1 MKQLTCEMCGSTDLL
16 KQDGVFV
23 CQSCGCKYSVEEAR
37 KMMIEGTVDVSGS
50 TVFID
55 NTKQIENDLK
65 RAKQYEN
72 EGDSFSAAEYYNKV
86 LDAEAENIEAK
97 EGLTRLKNKSK
108 YLDYYVVEPKISS
121 EESVKRFLQSLSTAE
136 NIICDIYGNIK
147 IKSIIEKYY
156 NFSFLK
162 ANGYVSWTAIRCDE
176 YTENET
182 VYKTEYQNGRQIK
195 VPETKKVT
203 KVERTP
209 INGSAEWNCQKLFF
223 ASNAI
228 VNAIGGKNNTFADEL
243 NEKFIELQDDNYGDY
258 NPVRLD
264 SSKLIE
270 KDGLTNYDGIEIE
283 LSIDTSLERNIS
295 SQLINTEMNN
305 CCEGVLGR
313 SLHTYYENIN
323 STTHTSSETIARI
336 LIPIQIITYEYK
348 GKEYVAVSDMISND
362 QFIQTIPTDTDLHNS
377 RKEIEEA
384 TDNINTNAISVGKTF
399 MGIGIV
405 SMVIGVIAS
414 FLGFEDGI
422 LAGLMITFIISD
434 VLGLI
439 LFFAGSSSVKKKRK
453 EIAAKET
460 EMSKL
465 LVEPRVNIMNNSK
478 RNFFANYSDPSSVE
492 TASLSASVNDSSVN
506 NIEVLTTIAVSKPE
520 KTTDSHNDFNDKDLF
535 EIKELAYKNKLEAI
549 KKYIELYGV
558 SLAEA
563 KIAVEK
569 LLDQRGVDSEIV

>member
-569 LLDQRGVDSEIV
+569 LLD

>member
-465 LVEPRVNIMNNSK
+465 LVEPRVNMMNTSK

-569 LLDQRGVDSEIV
+569 LLD

>member
-23 CQSCGCKYSVEEAR
+23 CQSCGCKYSVEEAK

-569 LLDQRGVDSEIV
+569 LLD

>member
-1 MKQLTCEMCGSTDLL
+1 MKQLTCEMCGSTDLI

-569 LLDQRGVDSEIV
+569 LLD

>member
-1 MKQLTCEMCGSTDLL
+1 MKQLTCEMCGSTNLV
-16 KQDGVFV
+16 KQDGLFV
-23 CQSCGCKYSVEEAR
+23 CQSCGCKYSVEEAK

-569 LLDQRGVDSEIV
+569 LLD

>member
-1 MKQLTCEMCGSTDLL
+1 MKQLTCEMCGSTNLV
-16 KQDGVFV
+16 KQDGLFV
-23 CQSCGCKYSVEEAR
+23 CQSCGCKYSVEEAK

-209 INGSAEWNCQKLFF
+209 INGSAEWNCQKIFF
-223 ASNAI
+223 GSNAI

-384 TDNINTNAISVGKTF
+384 TDNINTNAISVGKAF

-569 LLDQRGVDSEIV
+569 LLD